1 MYTFVCVLFE
11 FTFKNFNVV
20 IYESDDTIMYVW
32 NSVLIVCIVIEFTL
46 CAFHSEFCLWNGD
59 RETCATKFFVATAG
73 DVWKCVAKEFNF
85 CLIMLKLFSIFVN
98 SNMPLGSSLLP
109 ITILLMQHRAN
120 KQSSIIIRLFN
131 ASLRWNEN
139 VDSPNMKLLNV
150 YF

>member
-20 IYESDDTIMYVW
+20 IYESDGTIMYVW

-59 RETCATKFFVATAG
+59 RETCATKFFVSIAG

-85 CLIMLKLFSIFVN
+85 CLIMLKLFSIFCWFRTL
-98 SNMPLGSSLLP
+98 SA
-109 ITILLMQHRAN
+109 R
-120 KQSSIIIRLFN
+120 KSIIPLFLTWFLLIQICHSVRL
-131 ASLRWNEN
+131 
-139 VDSPNMKLLNV
+139 
-150 YF
+150 YYQ